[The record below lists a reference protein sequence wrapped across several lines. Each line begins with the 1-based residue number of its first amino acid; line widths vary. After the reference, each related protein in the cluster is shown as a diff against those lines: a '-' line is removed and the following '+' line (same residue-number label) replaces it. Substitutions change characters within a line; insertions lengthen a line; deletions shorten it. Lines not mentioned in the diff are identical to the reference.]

1 MVVRGESS
9 TVWCPALWIPLWTWA
24 RLLNVHTWQP
34 ERPLPNGYLKMLL
47 GIGPKYF
54 PSKLKALCEHNLPV
68 QTEENLCLSEEQNLA
83 WFPGENAKYMRLFAL
98 LETVTTVP

>member
-1 MVVRGESS
+1 MDPSLDLGNAF
-9 TVWCPALWIPLWTWA
+9 W
-24 RLLNVHTWQP
+24 LNLHTWQP
-34 ERPLPNGYLKMLL
+34 ECPLPNGYLKMLL
-47 GIGPKYF
+47 GISPKYF
-54 PSKLKALCEHNLPV
+54 PSELKALCEHNLPV